1 MKGHSATVNAA
12 AGLLARHRK
21 ILGEGAWVFAGQA
34 LSGAFNLGGTRLIT
48 QYIAP
53 ELYGIVNLLQNALVL
68 LRTLFCSPLF
78 AAQLRYA
85 PDAERGGYRG
95 ALFGRLRRI
104 LGWAT
109 VAMELVAIAGGTLWA
124 WRAGG
129 NPLVIAA
136 LVFYIFVDV
145 FRTLEMTA
153 LNAARRQSPAAL
165 ASAAEALLKPLL
177 VVGVVWLC
185 GPSVTAVLGAIAAS
199 IGLTLVGLLAAREHG
214 AAGDSRA
221 LPVGFDAELRR
232 YAVPLIPAAL
242 LTWIT
247 SVSDRYIVQWLTHDP
262 QGVGLYAAGYGLASQ
277 PFLILQAVIALTLRP
292 VYYAAVSH
300 GDVARARRTFRVWL
314 AGATA
319 TCLAATA
326 LIVGWRHQLVSLML
340 GPKYQGAA
348 VVLPWIAAGY
358 LFCVIEQVIEQPLLA
373 HKRTGA
379 VLVAQAGGAAVSIIA
394 TVWLVS
400 VYGMPGAAYACPVY
414 FLIQGLIAGVLVLL
428 PAQPREA

>member
-1 MKGHSATVNAA
+1 LKGNSATADAA
-12 AGLLARHRK
+12 AGIFARHRK

-53 ELYGIVNLLQNALVL
+53 ELYGIANLLQNALVL

-95 ALFGRLRRI
+95 ALLARLRRI

-109 VAMELVAIAGGTLWA
+109 IAMELVAIATGAMWA

-136 LVFYIFVDV
+136 LMFYIFVDV

-153 LNAARRQSPAAL
+153 LNAARRQRPAAL
-165 ASAAEALLKPLL
+165 ASAAEALVKPLL
-177 VVGVVWLC
+177 VVGAVWLC

-199 IGLTLVGLLAAREHG
+199 IGLTFVGLLAARERG
-214 AAGDSRA
+214 AAGDGRA

-232 YAVPLIPAAL
+232 YALPLIPAAL

-262 QGVGLYAAGYGLASQ
+262 LGVGVYAAGYGLASQ

-292 VYYAAVSH
+292 VYYSAVSR
-300 GDVARARRTFRVWL
+300 GDVVGARRTFRIWL
-314 AGATA
+314 AGAA
-319 TCLAATA
+319 AACLVATA
-326 LIVGWRHQLVSLML
+326 LIIGWRHQLVSLML
-340 GPKYQGAA
+340 GPKYQDAV

-379 VLVAQAGGAAVSIIA
+379 VLVAQAGGAVASILV

-400 VYGMPGAAYACPVY
+400 AYGMPGAAYACPVY
-414 FLIQGLIAGVLVLL
+414 FLLQGLIAGALVLQ
-428 PAQPREA
+428 PARQRVA